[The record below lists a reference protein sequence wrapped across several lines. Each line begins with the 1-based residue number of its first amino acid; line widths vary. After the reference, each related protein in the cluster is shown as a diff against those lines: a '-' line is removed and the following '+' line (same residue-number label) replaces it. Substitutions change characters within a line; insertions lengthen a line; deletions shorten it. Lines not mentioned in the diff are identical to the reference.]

1 MYFFKLL
8 KLASMSAIVVAMG
21 VGMSVSAQALTIR
34 KNGTPVAHV
43 FGSELSV
50 VRFQQGEFRNRG
62 NGQWD
67 EISSKTN
74 QVTFRFVAQAVT
86 PNHVTLFDASRN
98 VTLVLDLNLGQIL
111 FAVGTPNFR
120 PLYNITT
127 FEFSRRLPA
136 GQPSIATQ
144 PVTPPRPVNPQV
156 YTPGGNTGVGNTGT
170 NVGSGV
176 TPPPVDQRKWQH
188 FASRSQGRRVHRLDY
203 GIPETDNITLR
214 ASCVRGSG
222 AARFLISANVGRQPN
237 GSNARIRFNANGFGK
252 QYSGRV
258 VGVGNS
264 QERIAGIRVSLG
276 TSDPLWSAL
285 ARKNSISYSA
295 FGQRRTIGLSGS
307 SRAVNAFLTGCRPR
321 PVVQQPRN
329 PNPPVTNSAG
339 GEISCNR
346 FGRIASRNSNRR
358 TNVTFVNRSRGQRTV
373 MWIDYQGRP
382 KQYGDIPAGA
392 SRTFS
397 TFMSHPWMIVNGPG
411 DCSQLFLPR
420 PRNSTFVVNR

>member
-8 KLASMSAIVVAMG
+8 KLASMSAIIVAMG

-67 EISSKTN
+67 EISSTTN

-136 GQPSIATQ
+136 GQPSIAT
-144 PVTPPRPVNPQV
+144 PPATPQRPVKPQV
-156 YTPGGNTGVGNTGT
+156 YTPSGNTTGGNVG
-170 NVGSGV
+170 GV
-176 TPPPVDQRKWQH
+176 TPPPVDERKWQH

-203 GIPETDNITLR
+203 GIPETDDITFR

-222 AARFLISANVGRQPN
+222 AARFIISTNVGRQPN
-237 GSNARIRFNANGFGK
+237 GSNARIRFNANGFGR

-258 VGVGNS
+258 VGAGNS

-276 TSDPLWSAL
+276 ANDPLWSAL
-285 ARKNSISYSA
+285 ARKNSMSYSA
-295 FGQRRTIGLSGS
+295 FGQRRSMGLSGS

-321 PVVQQPRN
+321 PVVQSPPSN
-329 PNPPVTNSAG
+329 PNPPVTHSAG

-346 FGRIASRNSNRR
+346 FGRIKSRNSNRR
-358 TNVTFVNRSRGQRTV
+358 TRVTFVNRSGRQRDV
-373 MWIDYQGRP
+373 MWINYQGIPQR
-382 KQYGDIPAGA
+382 YGTIPPGQ
-392 SRTFS
+392 SRSFS
-397 TFMSHPWMIVNGPG
+397 TFVGHPWMTVNGPG
-411 DCSQLFLPR
+411 DCKQLFLPR
-420 PRNSTFVVNR
+420 PAGARFVVRR

>member
-8 KLASMSAIVVAMG
+8 KLTSMSAIVVAMG

-34 KNGTPVAHV
+34 KSETPVAHV

-86 PNHVTLFDASRN
+86 TNHVTLFDASRN

-111 FAVGTPNFR
+111 FAVGTPTFR

-136 GQPSIATQ
+136 GQPSI
-144 PVTPPRPVNPQV
+144 
-156 YTPGGNTGVGNTGT
+156 
-170 NVGSGV
+170 VGSGV
-176 TPPPVDQRKWQH
+176 TPPPVDERKWQH

-203 GIPETDNITLR
+203 GIPETDDITFR

-222 AARFLISANVGRQPN
+222 AARFLISTNVGRQPN
-237 GSNARIRFNANGFGK
+237 GSNARIRFNANGFGR

-258 VGVGNS
+258 IGVGNW
-264 QERIAGIRVSLG
+264 VSLG
-276 TSDPLWSAL
+276 ASDPLWSAL

-295 FGQRRTIGLSGS
+295 FGKRSQMGLSGS

-321 PVVQQPRN
+321 PVVQQPRS

-358 TNVTFVNRSRGQRTV
+358 TNVTFLNRSGGQRTV

-382 KQYGDIPAGA
+382 KRYGDIPAGA

-420 PRNSTFVVNR
+420 PRGATFVVKR